1 MQEIISATSAADVEA
16 SKLEPENPRYVLL
29 NGISSYYTPESFGGG
44 MNNAIP
50 NLEKSIDLFSK
61 RKEKSELYPEWGKD
75 LAYGY
80 LAMALVKR
88 NDDGDMT
95 KAKDMIDEGIKLF
108 PSSGFISEY
117 VMSEYKKSQS
127 K

>member
-1 MQEIISATSAADVEA
+1 M
-16 SKLEPENPRYVLL
+16 LL
-29 NGISSYYTPESFGGG
+29 NGISSYWTPEAFGGG
-44 MNNAIP
+44 ASKAIP
-50 NLEKSIDLFSK
+50 DLEKSIDLFSK

-88 NDDGDMT
+88 NGDGDMT
-95 KAKDMIDEGIKLF
+95 KAKEMIDEGMKLF
-108 PSSGFISEY
+108 PGSGFISEY